1 MPKRTKAD
9 LLKVHGITRDQLNAA
24 ATKGVNI
31 WSDADLAAH
40 LKTLGSRIAK
50 DAKISKPV
58 APPDI
63 PFAESPE
70 QTVAEIERLI
80 LASEV
85 HDDIKIY
92 KTKLEALKIAAN
104 VRELTGDLVPVG
116 QVKASITRVCSAAR
130 AELLKLSSDLPP
142 RLEGLPA
149 STMSALIR
157 SSITDILTRLSDETG
172 NLYD

>member
-1 MPKRTKAD
+1 MSKKTLAEICVKND
-9 LLKVHGITRDQLNAA
+9 ITRDVLDAAKSAGVNVWNAA
-24 ATKGVNI
+24 E
-31 WSDADLAAH
+31 LAEH
-40 LKTLGSRIAK
+40 LRNRRPRIAK
-50 DAKISKPV
+50 DAKLSKPV

-63 PFAESPE
+63 PFVESPE
-70 QTVAEIERLI
+70 QTVDEIERLI

-130 AELLKLSSDLPP
+130 AELLKLSSGLPP

-157 SSITDILTRLSDETG
+157 SSITDILTRLSDEAG

>member
-40 LKTLGSRIAK
+40 LRTLGSRIAK

-58 APPDI
+58 APDLSSI
-63 PFAESPE
+63 ESPE

-157 SSITDILTRLSDETG
+157 LSITDILTRLSDETG